1 MDRQM
6 AHMNIKEQSFTSA
19 AEAHA
24 DILRFFR
31 AQGAGYD
38 RIVVRTVTLI
48 ESGRRSALSWLITA
62 LRPGDPDLP
71 GTPIELPDFELTQQV
86 LDPREFERVLDAAWR
101 GADVAGEVPA
111 ESLVPA
117 SFSCSRMLA
126 PVTSI
131 VMDAPAV
138 AWQPMGGLDATLKM
152 PRGSRVRFDF
162 PFIEDAGRL
171 CKDWVRPPAS
181 RELSEIYG
189 QPTSVILPET
199 RAWIAGARRIDE
211 RRVEFDIRR
220 GQGLVVP
227 LRLKGS
233 SAGKTFVPFDEA
245 VGDGPVAIDLA
256 PGAETV
262 TALLISRDDELLDI
276 HEEARLGA
284 KSRWH
289 VLRSPRG
296 IGFADIQLR
305 ILAGENETTEFKP
318 YVHDGKEGAKKLAEV
333 MRTVAAFANG
343 VGGDIYFGVTDDAFV
358 EGLDGHFAGV
368 STVEEKLDAAR
379 KWVVGV
385 RNRLKERLHPI
396 PPMEPDAA
404 LVGERVVGILRV
416 RPPEELAYISV
427 DDRKVYVRRGASSRE
442 ATVAELL
449 AIAANRT
456 RGVITLTPD
465 VP

>member
-6 AHMNIKEQSFTSA
+6 ALMNIKEKAFTSA
-19 AEAHA
+19 AAAHA
-24 DILRFFR
+24 DIRRFFR

-38 RIVVRTVTLI
+38 RIVARTVTVI
-48 ESGRRSALSWLITA
+48 DDGRRTAISWLITA
-62 LRPGDPDLP
+62 LRPGDPGLP
-71 GTPIELPDFELTQQV
+71 GDPVALPDFELTQRV
-86 LDPREFERVLDAAWR
+86 LDPTEFERVLDAAWS
-101 GADVAGEVPA
+101 GTDVAGEVPA

-117 SFSCSRMLA
+117 SLSCSRILA

-131 VMDAPAV
+131 VTDAPAV

-162 PFIEDAGRL
+162 PFIEDAGRQ

-220 GQGLVVP
+220 GKGLVAP

-262 TALLISRDDELLDI
+262 TALLISRDDELLDM
-276 HEEARLGA
+276 HEEARFGA

-296 IGFADIQLR
+296 AGFADIQLR

-318 YVHDGKEGAKKLAEV
+318 YIHDGPGGEKK
-333 MRTVAAFANG
+333 RTETVRAVAAFANG
-343 VGGDIYFGVTDDAFV
+343 SGGVVYFGVADDAFV
-358 EGLDGHFAGV
+358 EGLDSFLEGAN
-368 STVEEKLDAAR
+368 TVAEKLVAAR
-379 KWVVGV
+379 KWVD
-385 RNRLKERLHPI
+385 RLCRQLRERLHPV

-404 LVGERVVGILRV
+404 LVGERVVGILTV
-416 RPPEELAYISV
+416 GPPKELAFVSV
-427 DDRKVYVRRGASSRE
+427 DDRKAFVRRGASSRE
-442 ATVAELL
+442 ATVLELRDMT
-449 AIAANRT
+449 ANRT
-456 RGVITLTPD
+456 QGVITLTPD
-465 VP
+465 VS